1 MNAAR
6 DKNDLRTRAESH
18 YRACK
23 AKRDPPPE
31 PIDQLVHELEVH
43 QIELE
48 MQNEALQ
55 HVRSELETSLVDYQ
69 DLFDLAPVGYL
80 KLRANGTIVNTN
92 LTFADLLGSSREQ
105 LRHSNVKRLIIPQ
118 DQDTLFQHLRNTF
131 GDESRQIC
139 EVELIRSNGSTF
151 PAQLESV
158 CHTTQQQC
166 LMVVTDI
173 TERRRQEALIHR
185 QAYYDPLTDLPNR
198 TLFLDRLAYNIR
210 TAQRESS
217 GLALFYLDLDNFKW
231 INDTHGHAAGDMV
244 LVECARRFTACA
256 RETDTVARLS
266 GDEFCIILPLI
277 SNVTGARVVAQK
289 VLSSMQDA
297 FVLTEG
303 ISLRVTCSIG
313 IAMYPQDC
321 NGADDLLQ
329 SADLALYQVKRSCR
343 GQYHF
348 FSKAL
353 NEGIART
360 QQLGLE
366 LDDAIR
372 HDELTL
378 RYQPVIELESRR
390 TFGAEV
396 LVRWEHPQFG
406 LLPPSDFIPV
416 AESTGAI
423 VELGEWVLQRVC
435 EQARM
440 WHDKGIGLTII
451 WVNLS
456 VRQCS
461 SLDHLDRLARQI
473 EQMHDWPA
481 PPRIGLEITE
491 SDVLEFSDTSLARFA
506 ALRRSGVSLSVDDF
520 GIGYSS
526 LERLLHLP
534 FDIIK
539 IDKSFVTDI
548 VHSEKSANLVRA
560 VITLGHAMDTRV
572 IAEGIET
579 RAQLEKLRNLGCDFG
594 QGFHIAKPMTSEAL
608 VDFHYR
614 F

>member
-1 MNAAR
+1 MR
-6 DKNDLRTRAESH
+6 
-18 YRACK
+18 
-23 AKRDPPPE
+23 
-31 PIDQLVHELEVH
+31 
-43 QIELE
+43 
-48 MQNEALQ
+48 
-55 HVRSELETSLVDYQ
+55 VD
-69 DLFDLAPVGYL
+69 
-80 KLRANGTIVNTN
+80 
-92 LTFADLLGSSREQ
+92 
-105 LRHSNVKRLIIPQ
+105 H
-118 DQDTLFQHLRNTF
+118 
-131 GDESRQIC
+131 
-139 EVELIRSNGSTF
+139 
-151 PAQLESV
+151 
-158 CHTTQQQC
+158 
-166 LMVVTDI
+166 
-173 TERRRQEALIHR
+173 
-185 QAYYDPLTDLPNR
+185 
-198 TLFLDRLAYNIR
+198 
-210 TAQRESS
+210 
-217 GLALFYLDLDNFKW
+217 
-231 INDTHGHAAGDMV
+231 
-244 LVECARRFTACA
+244 
-256 RETDTVARLS
+256 
-266 GDEFCIILPLI
+266 
-277 SNVTGARVVAQK
+277 
-289 VLSSMQDA
+289 
-297 FVLTEG
+297 
-303 ISLRVTCSIG
+303 
-313 IAMYPQDC
+313 
-321 NGADDLLQ
+321 
-329 SADLALYQVKRSCR
+329 
-343 GQYHF
+343 
-348 FSKAL
+348 
-353 NEGIART
+353 
-360 QQLGLE
+360 
-366 LDDAIR
+366 
-372 HDELTL
+372 
-378 RYQPVIELESRR
+378 
-390 TFGAEV
+390 
-396 LVRWEHPQFG
+396 EHPQFG

-456 VRQCS
+456 ARQCS
-461 SLDHLDRLARQI
+461 NLNHLDRLARQI